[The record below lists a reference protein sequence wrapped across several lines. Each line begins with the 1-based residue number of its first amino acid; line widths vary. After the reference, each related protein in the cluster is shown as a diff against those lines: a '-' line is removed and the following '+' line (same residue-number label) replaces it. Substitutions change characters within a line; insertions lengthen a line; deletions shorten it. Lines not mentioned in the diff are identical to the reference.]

1 MKKNLKND
9 IVFLLNT
16 QKINHLINT
25 QPQSKGHIYIK
36 SLFNILQTINKSK
49 SLEFIEELKPLII
62 RSNVPHFNYQIV
74 QLIYE
79 RWLVYPKIIDSLIY
93 FSKKLKRIK
102 IDLEEWEKII
112 YKCKYGKEG
121 YKSLNGKLFLIA
133 TRINL
138 SFSTDF
144 KLDNNII
151 NQLMG
156 IDLPLELLN
165 LGKTNLEKELLIKYE
180 ILFYLSKHIE
190 DDNHLAEN
198 KKNEILNRTIIKF
211 FAKPNRFTNYEKD
224 YISFIKLLCGIMR
237 PDFIIN
243 YDEKLLLKVYEI
255 YQIKPEL
262 FSDQWIDPKLPKN
275 DDILSTIFQKFVVS
289 AYFRKNLFHLNEKE
303 KEWFREFLKGTTIKN
318 LKNLPFKP
326 TNKAIHIFRNT
337 EDHHDLNVTDGLIV
351 SQLIAEGTTID
362 FALAFLQNLRNYNTV
377 NFWLKIIP
385 SFSKKKLI
393 VRRLGEV
400 MDYISHKTF
409 NENIKVD
416 WKRKKMTNLILESHK
431 WHNEI
436 RLKRSLNFVG
446 NTELPV
452 SNIEPFKITLSD
464 NSKFQ
469 IKQLTTF
476 KELYIEGFKLQHCV
490 YSYKYDCLYKRCVIY
505 SLRHLVGKSFEPLIT
520 IEVRG
525 DKVFQMRGHHNR
537 VAKNNELEL
546 IFEWMIQNNFQ
557 PSYRYYN
564 DQFLD
569 YLKKEQVA

>member
-1 MKKNLKND
+1 MKKNLKNK

-16 QKINHLINT
+16 QKLSNLIHT
-25 QPQSKGHIYIK
+25 QPETKGHIYIK
-36 SLFNILQTINKSK
+36 SLFNISQTINRSK
-49 SLEFIEELKPLII
+49 AEEFLYELKPLII
-62 RSNVPHFNYQIV
+62 RSNIPYFNYQII

-79 RWLVYPKIIDSLIY
+79 RWLIYPEIINSLIY
-93 FSKKLKRIK
+93 FSKKIK
-102 IDLEEWEKII
+102 TKKLDVEVWERII

-121 YKSLNGKLFLIA
+121 YKSLNGKLFLIPTCVNLNFSA
-133 TRINL
+133 ELDINFIDQLMEINL
-138 SFSTDF
+138 PS
-144 KLDNNII
+144 
-151 NQLMG
+151 
-156 IDLPLELLN
+156 ELLN
-165 LGKTNLEKELLIKYE
+165 LGKINFEKELLIKYE
-180 ILFYLSKHIE
+180 ILFYLSKHIQ
-190 DDNHLAEN
+190 DDEYLEET
-198 KKNEILNRTIIKF
+198 KKNEVLNRTVAKF
-211 FAKPNRFTNYEKD
+211 FAQPNRFTNYEEG
-224 YISFIKLLCGIMR
+224 YISFIKLLCGIMS
-237 PDFIIN
+237 PDFIVN

-255 YQIKPEL
+255 YQLKPEL

-275 DDILSTIFQKFVVS
+275 DDILSTIFQKFIVS

-393 VRRLGEV
+393 VRKLGEV

-452 SNIEPFKITLSD
+452 SKIEPFKITLSD

-525 DKVFQMRGHHNR
+525 NKVFQMRGYHNR
-537 VAKNNELEL
+537 VAKNNELEV

-557 PSYRYYN
+557 PSYSYYN